1 MPAIVGV
8 VQVIS
13 LGNSAV
19 FNIGD
24 VYRISPV
31 SSAKTFS
38 GAGSFN
44 TGDGL
49 TLYNNQSSTNTYDQD
64 EVDQGNYL
72 NA

>member
-1 MPAIVGV
+1 MPAIVGA

-13 LGNSAV
+13 IGNSSV

-24 VYRISPV
+24 VYKILPV
-31 SSAKTFS
+31 SNAKTFS

-49 TLYNNQSSTNTYDQD
+49 QVYNNKSSTNTFDQD
-64 EVDQGNYL
+64 AIDQGNVA

>member
-8 VQVIS
+8 AQVMSIGS
-13 LGNSAV
+13 GSV

-24 VYRISPV
+24 VYKIMPIAN
-31 SSAKTFS
+31 AKTYS

-49 TLYNNQSSTNTYDQD
+49 NVYNHQSSTNTYDSD
-64 EVDQGNYL
+64 GTDQGIIL

>member
-8 VQVIS
+8 AQVIS
-13 LGNSAV
+13 IGSSAV

-24 VYRISPV
+24 VYKIAPI

-38 GAGSFN
+38 GGGSFN

-49 TLYNNQSSTNTYDQD
+49 NVTSYKSTTNTDD
-64 EVDQGNYL
+64 RDNFDQGILFNM
-72 NA
+72 

>member
-8 VQVIS
+8 TQVIS
-13 LGNSAV
+13 IGTSGV

-24 VYRISPV
+24 VYKIMPI

-49 TLYNNQSSTNTYDQD
+49 QVYNQQSSTNTYDSD
-64 EVDQGNYL
+64 GFDQGIVL

>member
-8 VQVIS
+8 VQVINIGS
-13 LGNSAV
+13 SSV

-24 VYRISPV
+24 VYKIMPFAT
-31 SSAKTFS
+31 AKTFS

-49 TLYNNQSSTNTYDQD
+49 NVANHYSSTNTYDQD
-64 EVDQGNYL
+64 LLDQGNYM
-72 NA
+72 NV